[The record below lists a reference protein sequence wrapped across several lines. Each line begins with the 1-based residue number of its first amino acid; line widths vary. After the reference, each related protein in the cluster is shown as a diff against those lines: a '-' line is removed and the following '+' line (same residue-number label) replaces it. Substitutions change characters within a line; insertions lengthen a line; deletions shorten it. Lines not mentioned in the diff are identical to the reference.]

1 MSTVQKNMQHKLPQH
16 KLPQYKMSQHKSLAI
31 SGIVGTEHEYSI
43 NNSDFQPLTISDKI
57 IERLHGSVEHE
68 VSIGGI
74 LVSKELQ
81 KHAIEL
87 IPARPGT
94 LSYLE
99 DNLYRGLVEL
109 MRATNYDYKF
119 LGLGMHPLL
128 KLEQTTYWDHDEQEY
143 YHTYDRLFNIKQ
155 HGWLNIQALQI
166 NIPYRDTDEM
176 VAAFNKIRA
185 LMPYLVA
192 VSASSPMVEGKLT
205 GYMDNRLIYYR
216 ENQARMPEICHDILP
231 ERLESVDDYI
241 RINRGIYSELKR
253 RSANILCREWVNSRG
268 VIVRFTRKCLE
279 VKAIDEQ
286 ECLHSDMAVPAFLLA
301 LLRSD
306 LELEEDESG
315 LKALLETAM
324 KGGVSELLPEL
335 ERLYAVAAKNGTEEE
350 MRYLPLIARRI
361 EQGSLAE
368 LMARRMQ
375 EKGEGEIKPLLA
387 EMEWCLRENR
397 PFLQESGRCG

>member
-1 MSTVQKNMQHKLPQH
+1 MVNEVMSMAPQKA
-16 KLPQYKMSQHKSLAI
+16 LAL
-31 SGIVGTEHEYSI
+31 STSVGTEHEYSI
-43 NNSDFQPLTISDKI
+43 NDRDFQPLPISDRI
-57 IERLHGSVEHE
+57 IERIHGSLEHE
-68 VSIGGI
+68 VSFGGI
-74 LVSKELQ
+74 KVSKELQ
-81 KHAIEL
+81 KHALEL

-99 DNLYRGLVEL
+99 DNLHRGLVEL
-109 MRATNYDYKF
+109 LRATNNEYRF

-166 NIPYRDTDEM
+166 NLPYRNMDEL

-185 LMPYLVA
+185 LIPYLVA
-192 VSASSPMVEGKLT
+192 VSASSPMVEGNLT
-205 GYMDNRLIYYR
+205 DYMDNRLIYYR

-231 ERLESVDDYI
+231 ERLDGVEDYI
-241 RINRGIYSELKR
+241 KVNRGIYSELKR
-253 RSANILCREWVNSRG
+253 RSAKILCREWVNSRG

-286 ECLHSDMAVPAFLLA
+286 ECLHSDMAVSAFLLA

-324 KGGVSELLPEL
+324 KGGVMGLKPEL
-335 ERLYAVAAKNGTEEE
+335 ERLYAVAAKNSTEEE
-350 MRYLPLIARRI
+350 MRYLPLVGKRI
-361 EQGSLAE
+361 ELGSLAE
-368 LMARRMQ
+368 LMAQRFR
-375 EKGEGEIKPLLA
+375 ETGGIKPLLA

-397 PFLQESGRCG
+397 SYLPDAGRCG

>member
-1 MSTVQKNMQHKLPQH
+1 MKVMSMARQKA
-16 KLPQYKMSQHKSLAI
+16 LAV
-31 SGIVGTEHEYSI
+31 STEVGTEHEYSI
-43 NNSDFQPLTISDKI
+43 NDRDFQPLPISDRI
-57 IERLHGSVEHE
+57 IERIHGCVEHE
-68 VSIGGI
+68 VYFGGI
-74 LVSKELQ
+74 KVSKELQ
-81 KHAIEL
+81 KHALEL

-109 MRATNYDYKF
+109 LRATNYEYRF

-166 NIPYRDTDEM
+166 NLPYRNTDEL

-185 LMPYLVA
+185 LIPYLVA
-192 VSASSPMVEGKLT
+192 VSASSPIVEGSLT

-216 ENQARMPEICHDILP
+216 ENQAHMPEICHDILP
-231 ERLESVDDYI
+231 ERLEGVEDYI
-241 RINRGIYSELKR
+241 KINRSIYSELKR
-253 RSANILCREWVNSRG
+253 RSASILCREWVNSRG

-286 ECLHSDMAVPAFLLA
+286 ECLHSDMAVSAFLLA

-315 LKALLETAM
+315 LTALLETAM

-335 ERLYAVAAKNGTEEE
+335 EKLYAVAAKNSTEEE
-350 MRYLPLIARRI
+350 MRYLPLVSKRI
-361 EQGSLAE
+361 ELGSLAE
-368 LMARRMQ
+368 LMAQRFR
-375 EKGEGEIKPLLA
+375 ETGEIKPLLA

-397 PFLQESGRCG
+397 PYLPESGRCG